1 MNGLQ
6 TLKCIFTKRKFLKFG
21 TSKNRLRKVSKLPYT
36 KNIMLLCFNTVQSI
50 SIEKIISTFENFIFY
65 KIAFQPLRKHS
76 YNPRA
81 HFFKRLRKISKLPH
95 TKKNHVSIHQY
106 NLKHFDKKKISTFE
120 NFIFYK
126 IAFYPLRKH
135 FGIVL

>member
-1 MNGLQ
+1 MNNLQ
-6 TLKCIFTKRKFLKFG
+6 TLKRIFTKRKFLKFR
-21 TSKNRLRKVSKLPYT
+21 TSKNRLRKVSKLPDT
-36 KNIMLLCFNTVQSI
+36 KKYHVCIHLCNLKHFD
-50 SIEKIISTFENFIFY
+50 KKKISTFENFIFY

-106 NLKHFDKKKISTFE
+106 NLKHFDKKKFQ
-120 NFIFYK
+120 
-126 IAFYPLRKH
+126 L
-135 FGIVL
+135 